1 MLSESLIIGLVVLL
15 MCGAVSFYMYVRL
28 TFLEKKM
35 GVMESIIVDIRV
47 ALDSIMMEHAH
58 HPPPIPISQTPAAHL
73 SAPAPLTSSESEQIP
88 EEKFYSSVLDQAH
101 EKVEKSATEEN
112 VEKGLTVEK
121 VLESFDDAAPSAPAS
136 TVGPNIDAMTRQEL
150 VTLAESK
157 GLRVK
162 RNMNRTE
169 VIALL
174 RRSTPTEND
183 VNTTGTENVS
193 GSTGNTLQAGAS
205 LDGSL
210 PVDLNQNGA
219 PVDVAI

>member
-58 HPPPIPISQTPAAHL
+58 HPPPLPISQTPGAQL
-73 SAPAPLTSSESEQIP
+73 SAPAPLSSSESENIP
-88 EEKFYSSVLDQAH
+88 EEKFYSSVLEQAH
-101 EKVEKSATEEN
+101 EKVEEGVTA
-112 VEKGLTVEK
+112 EKA
-121 VLESFDDAAPSAPAS
+121 LESFDDADTAEAVPSAPSAPSANA
-136 TVGPNIDAMTRQEL
+136 VPNIDAMTRQEL

-174 RRSTPTEND
+174 RRSAPTQND

-219 PVDVAI
+219 PVEVAI